1 MLEHLGSCLVR
12 LQRILISTVGCVLA
26 LSAFSACQSD
36 GRTLRP
42 ANPSQNASVFT
53 PSTTTT
59 VLDDSLQPSE
69 SIESDGSSED
79 LPAEDFELHTDAVV
93 TDGDFIDARY
103 TCSGDGIAPSFG
115 WTAVPD
121 ETASLA
127 LVVTDLD
134 ANDFVHW
141 VIANIDPSTIAVPEG
156 EVPVGAIEGTNG
168 ASTAAVPSVGWTPP
182 CPPKGATHHY
192 RFTLYALDQQIDL
205 PTGSPSADILT
216 VIDNSSLLAAQL
228 TGVYTTP

>member
-1 MLEHLGSCLVR
+1 MR

-26 LSAFSACQSD
+26 LSAISACQSD

-53 PSTTTT
+53 ASTTTT
-59 VLDDSLQPSE
+59 VLDDSLQPG
-69 SIESDGSSED
+69 ESDESDESDESSED
-79 LPAEDFELHTDAVV
+79 LPGEDFELHTGAVV
-93 TDGDFIDARY
+93 TDGDFINARY
-103 TCSGDGIAPSFG
+103 TCSGEGIAPSLG

-141 VIANIDPSTIAVPEG
+141 VIANISPSTFGVPEG
-156 EVPVGAIEGTNG
+156 EVPVGAIEGSNG
-168 ASTAAVPSVGWTPP
+168 ASTDAVPSVGWTPP

>member
-1 MLEHLGSCLVR
+1 MR

-26 LSAFSACQSD
+26 LSAISACRSD

-53 PSTTTT
+53 ASTTTT
-59 VLDDSLQPSE
+59 LIDDSLQPSD
-69 SIESDGSSED
+69 SDESSED
-79 LPAEDFELHTDAVV
+79 LPTEDFELHTGAVV
-93 TDGDFIDARY
+93 TDGDFINARY
-103 TCSGDGIAPSFG
+103 TCSGEGIAPSLG

-141 VIANIDPSTIAVPEG
+141 VIANISPSTFGVPEG

-168 ASTAAVPSVGWTPP
+168 ASTDAVPSVGWTPP
-182 CPPKGATHHY
+182 CPPKGATHRF

-205 PTGSPSADILT
+205 PTGSPSADIMT
-216 VIDNSSLLAAQL
+216 VIDNTSLLAAQL

>member
-12 LQRILISTVGCVLA
+12 LQRILISCVGCVLA
-26 LSAFSACQSD
+26 LSAFSACRSD

-53 PSTTTT
+53 ASTTTT
-59 VLDDSLQPSE
+59 LVDDSLQPSGSDE
-69 SIESDGSSED
+69 SSAD
-79 LPAEDFELHTDAVV
+79 LPAEDFTLHSAAVV
-93 TDGDFIDARY
+93 TDGDFINARF
-103 TCSGDGIAPSFG
+103 TCSGDGISPSFG
-115 WTAVPD
+115 WTAVPA
-121 ETASLA
+121 ETVSLA

-134 ANDFVHW
+134 SNDFVHW
-141 VIANIDPSTIAVPEG
+141 VIANISPSTFGVPEG

-192 RFTLYALDQQIDL
+192 RFTLYALDQQVDL
-205 PTGSPSADILT
+205 PTGSPSADIMT

>member
-1 MLEHLGSCLVR
+1 MR

-26 LSAFSACQSD
+26 LSAISACQSD

-53 PSTTTT
+53 ASTTTT
-59 VLDDSLQPSE
+59 VLDDSLQPG
-69 SIESDGSSED
+69 ESDESDESDESSED
-79 LPAEDFELHTDAVV
+79 LPGEDFELHTGAVV
-93 TDGDFIDARY
+93 TDGDFINARY
-103 TCSGDGIAPSFG
+103 TCSGEGIAPSLG

-141 VIANIDPSTIAVPEG
+141 VIANISPSTFGVPEG
-156 EVPVGAIEGTNG
+156 EVPVGAIEGSNG
-168 ASTAAVPSVGWTPP
+168 ASTDAVPSVGWTPP

-205 PTGSPSADILT
+205 PTGSPSADIMT
-216 VIDNSSLLAAQL
+216 VIDNTSLLAAQL

>member
-26 LSAFSACQSD
+26 LSAISACQSD

-53 PSTTTT
+53 ASTTTT
-59 VLDDSLQPSE
+59 LIDDSLQPSD
-69 SIESDGSSED
+69 SDESSED
-79 LPAEDFELHTDAVV
+79 LPTEDFELHTGAVV
-93 TDGDFIDARY
+93 TDGDFINARY
-103 TCSGDGIAPSFG
+103 TCSGEGIAPSLG

-141 VIANIDPSTIAVPEG
+141 VIANISPSTFGVPEG
-156 EVPVGAIEGTNG
+156 EVPVGAIEGSNG
-168 ASTAAVPSVGWTPP
+168 ASTDAVPSVGWTPP

-205 PTGSPSADILT
+205 PTGSPSADIMT
-216 VIDNSSLLAAQL
+216 FIDNTSLLAAQL

>member
-1 MLEHLGSCLVR
+1 MLEHLGSCIVR

-53 PSTTTT
+53 ASTTTT
-59 VLDDSLQPSE
+59 VIDDSVQPSGSDE
-69 SIESDGSSED
+69 SSAE
-79 LPAEDFELHTDAVV
+79 LPAEDFALRTPAVP
-93 TDGDFIDARY
+93 TDGDFLDAHF
-103 TCSGDGIAPSFG
+103 TCSAAGVSPPFS
-115 WTAVPD
+115 WTGVPAD
-121 ETASLA
+121 TASLA

-134 ANDFVHW
+134 ANNFVHW
-141 VIANIDPSTIAVPEG
+141 VIANISPSTFGVPSDD
-156 EVPVGAIEGTNG
+156 VPVGAIEGTNG
-168 ASTAAVPSVGWTPP
+168 KSTAAVPSVGWTPP

-205 PTGSPSADILT
+205 PTGSPSADIMT
-216 VIDNSSLLAAQL
+216 VVDNSALLAAQL